1 MIRPTKIPCHRPS
14 SSARQQRIGV
24 PYEGCASARGAA
36 ALEFV
41 IVLPVFMM
49 IVLGAA
55 DWGRVIHVD
64 NVLMN
69 AARSG
74 AAYGTTHR
82 VTDYIRSDWE
92 SRVVACV
99 AEEAAHL
106 PDFHPDLLN
115 ASVATF
121 DEPDGST
128 RISVNVSYPFEMVI
142 DWPGWPGQITLSRTV
157 SMRGY
162 R

>member
-1 MIRPTKIPCHRPS
+1 MNRPTRIRRHRASP
-14 SSARQQRIGV
+14 SARQQRRGV
-24 PYEGCASARGAA
+24 PHARCASIRGVA

-41 IVLPVFMM
+41 IVLPVFMI
-49 IVLGAA
+49 IVLGAV
-55 DWGRVIHVD
+55 DWGRVIRVE

-69 AARSG
+69 AARCG
-74 AAYGTTHR
+74 AAYGATHR

-92 SRVVACV
+92 TRVVARV

-106 PDFHPDLLN
+106 PDFDPDLLD
-115 ASVATF
+115 ASVATS

-128 RISVNVSYPFEMVI
+128 RISVSVSYPFQMVI